1 MLRQD
6 VAADTIWAT
15 QAQMAQLFRVDIRT
29 INEHIKNIFSSDEL
43 DDISTIRKF
52 RIVQTE
58 GGKEVSRSI
67 LHYNLDMVISV
78 GYRVNSKT
86 ATEFRKWATK
96 ILKGYIAEGFVIDK
110 KRVALHYD
118 KFLDA
123 VEKIKALSLG
133 NESKISH
140 DVTMDLVGQFAK
152 TWVSLDSQDKSEL
165 PVAGINK
172 SSIKVTADDL
182 SSAIAKLKSDL
193 IDKKQATEIFGSAR
207 DKNGLESIIG
217 NIFQSFSGED
227 LYKSVEEKAAHL
239 LYFIVKNHI
248 FYDGNKRSGAFS
260 FIWFL
265 DKYKILDGD
274 IINPNV
280 LTTLTLLI
288 AESEPS
294 KKDQCIGLVLL
305 LLKGQNKKLLQL
317 NLFGHLPEGIEHLVH
332 H

>member
-1 MLRQD
+1 MKAENNSLVYQAQNGAIMLRQD

-43 DDISTIRKF
+43 EDSVIRKF
-52 RIVQTE
+52 RITASD
-58 GGKEVSRSI
+58 GKNYNTK
-67 LHYNLDMVISV
+67 HYNLDMVISV

-133 NESKISH
+133 NESKIGH

-152 TWVSLDSQDKSEL
+152 TWVSLDSYDKSEL
-165 PVAGINK
+165 PVTGTNK

-207 DKNGLESIIG
+207 DKNGLESIMG

-227 LYKSVEEKAAHL
+227 LYKSVEEKAAYL

-265 DKYKILDGD
+265 DKYKILDED
-274 IINPNV
+274 TINPNV

-305 LLKGQNKKLLQL
+305 LLKG
-317 NLFGHLPEGIEHLVH
+317 
-332 H
+332 

>member
-1 MLRQD
+1 MKAENDSLVYQAQNGAIMLRQD
-6 VAADTIWAT
+6 AAADTIWAT

-43 DDISTIRKF
+43 DDSVIRNF
-52 RIVQTE
+52 RITASD
-58 GGKEVSRSI
+58 GKNYNTK
-67 LHYNLDMVISV
+67 HYNLDMVISV

-152 TWVSLDSQDKSEL
+152 TWVSLDSYDKSEL
-165 PVAGINK
+165 PVMGINK

-207 DKNGLESIIG
+207 DKNGLEAIMG

-265 DKYKILDGD
+265 DKCKILDED
-274 IINPNV
+274 TINPNV

-305 LLKGQNKKLLQL
+305 LLKG
-317 NLFGHLPEGIEHLVH
+317 
-332 H
+332 

>member
-1 MLRQD
+1 MKAENNSLVYQAQNGAIMLRQD

-43 DDISTIRKF
+43 DDSVIRNF
-52 RIVQTE
+52 RITASD
-58 GGKEVSRSI
+58 GKNYNTK
-67 LHYNLDMVISV
+67 HYNLDMVISV

-118 KFLDA
+118 KFFDA

-152 TWVSLDSQDKSEL
+152 TWVSLDSYDKSEL
-165 PVAGINK
+165 PVTGINK

-207 DKNGLESIIG
+207 DKNGLEAIMG

-248 FYDGNKRSGAFS
+248 F
-260 FIWFL
+260 
-265 DKYKILDGD
+265 
-274 IINPNV
+274 
-280 LTTLTLLI
+280 
-288 AESEPS
+288 
-294 KKDQCIGLVLL
+294 
-305 LLKGQNKKLLQL
+305 
-317 NLFGHLPEGIEHLVH
+317 
-332 H
+332 